1 MIDVCQPAETFSI
14 PPFLGVKQISY
25 ALRSRQFASVGF
37 CNLFLAEKPDSLAS
51 LLGDGTRVP
60 YRWRRFRVI

>member
-1 MIDVCQPAETFSI
+1 M
-14 PPFLGVKQISY
+14 
-25 ALRSRQFASVGF
+25 ALRSLQFASVGF

>member
-1 MIDVCQPAETFSI
+1 MKDFYQLAEAFSI
-14 PPFLGVKQISY
+14 PPFLGVKQISS
-25 ALRSRQFASVGF
+25 AFRSHQFASVGF
-37 CNLFLAEKPDSLAS
+37 CYLFSAEKPESLAS